1 MLTSMKRT
9 VAILAASMMLGALS
23 TSAILAWSEPTG
35 TGLDGPAAGR
45 GLPSPPA
52 TAKTDDSGYTTPLG
66 SIDECTY
73 EPDLAAW
80 FVSGQTP
87 EKIQVREYQSAF
99 YKALRDMRLRYGLN
113 SAQVKIAGLEV
124 TEHSE
129 AAREIKMTLRA
140 NNTIYVYDAATERV
154 TPVEPR

>member
-23 TSAILAWSEPTG
+23 TSAILAWSQPAG
-35 TGLDGPAAGR
+35 AGLDGLAAGR
-45 GLPSPPA
+45 GVTSSLA
-52 TAKTDDSGYTTPLG
+52 TAKTNDGGYATPLG

-87 EKIQVREYQSAF
+87 EKIQVGEYQNAF
-99 YKALRDMRLRYGLN
+99 YKALRDLRLRYGLN
-113 SAQVKIAGLEV
+113 SAQVKIAKLEV

>member
-1 MLTSMKRT
+1 MMRRKMSMKRT
-9 VAILAASMMLGALS
+9 VVILTASMILGALS
-23 TSAILAWSEPTG
+23 TSAILAWSQ
-35 TGLDGPAAGR
+35 PAGNELASS
-45 GLPSPPA
+45 SPLHG
-52 TAKTDDSGYTTPLG
+52 KTDNGRYTAPLG

-87 EKIQVREYQSAF
+87 EKIQASEYQGAF
-99 YKALRDMRLRYGLN
+99 YKALRDLRLRYGLN
-113 SAQVKIAGLEV
+113 SAQVKIADLEL

-129 AAREIKMTLRA
+129 AGREIKMTLQA
-140 NNTIYVYDAATERV
+140 NNATYVYDAATERV

>member
-1 MLTSMKRT
+1 MMRRKMSMKRT
-9 VAILAASMMLGALS
+9 AVILTASMMLGALS
-23 TSAILAWSEPTG
+23 TSAILAWSQPTG
-35 TGLDGPAAGR
+35 TGLA
-45 GLPSPPA
+45 SPPSTA
-52 TAKTDDSGYTTPLG
+52 TADNGRYTAPLG

-80 FVSGQTP
+80 FVSGQAP
-87 EKIQVREYQSAF
+87 GQIQASEYQSAF

-113 SAQVKIAGLEV
+113 SSQVKIDGLEM

-129 AAREIKMTLRA
+129 VGREIKMTLRA
-140 NNTIYVYDAATERV
+140 NNAIYVYDAATERV

>member
-1 MLTSMKRT
+1 MSMKRT
-9 VAILAASMMLGALS
+9 VAILTASMILGALS
-23 TSAILAWSEPTG
+23 TSAILAWSQ
-35 TGLDGPAAGR
+35 PAGNELAS
-45 GLPSPPA
+45 SPV
-52 TAKTDDSGYTTPLG
+52 TAKTDNGRYAAPLG

-87 EKIQVREYQSAF
+87 EKIQASEYQGAF
-99 YKALRDMRLRYGLN
+99 YRALRDMRLRYGLN
-113 SAQVKIAGLEV
+113 SAQVKIADLEL

-129 AAREIKMTLRA
+129 AGREIKMTLQA
-140 NNTIYVYDAATERV
+140 NNATYVYDAATERV